1 MRAVRGL
8 RVWMLWLGVI
18 AILAHGG
25 ADRAVGQSS
34 GRTGTLIPIPFRTY
48 VAFNPSMVVFDF
60 GAVEVESGVAQG
72 VTIGGVGSYMAMNR
86 EHYASGDFNL
96 RYYPGEVVLRGLSLG
111 LSAGLLRYS
120 KRDSTGGRPAITSPT
135 VGLRGDYNWLIGPS
149 PRFVVGTGLGVKRV
163 LAGAAD
169 RSRVDIGRSYFTARF
184 VVGYAF

>member
-1 MRAVRGL
+1 MRAVRGM
-8 RVWMLWLGVI
+8 REMLWLGTI
-18 AILAHGG
+18 AIVAHVG
-25 ADRAVGQSS
+25 AARAVGQAS
-34 GRTGTLIPIPFRTY
+34 GRAGTLIPIPFRTY

-60 GAVEVESGVAQG
+60 GSVEVESGVAQG

-96 RYYPGEVVLRGLSLG
+96 RYYPGEVVLRGLSVG
-111 LSAGLLRYS
+111 LSGGLLRYS

-135 VGLRGDYNWLIGPS
+135 VGLQRGLQLADRPVAAL
-149 PRFVVGTGLGVKRV
+149 RRRDRLGVKRV

-169 RSRVDIGRSYFTARF
+169 RGRVDIGRSYFTARF